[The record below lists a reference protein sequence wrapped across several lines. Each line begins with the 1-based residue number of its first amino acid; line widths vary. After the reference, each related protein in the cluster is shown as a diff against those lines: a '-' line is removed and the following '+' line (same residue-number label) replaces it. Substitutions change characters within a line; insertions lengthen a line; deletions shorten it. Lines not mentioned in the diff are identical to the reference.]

1 MSDVYKVRVGVAA
14 ARELE
19 LEVEET
25 QVVIDAFE
33 KAIADDESVLWIT
46 DARGHRFGIAVES
59 IAFIEFDKPKER
71 GVGFSPG

>member
-1 MSDVYKVRVGVAA
+1 MSDVYKVRVGVSA

-33 KAIADDESVLWIT
+33 KAIKKNEPVLW
-46 DARGHRFGIAVES
+46 
-59 IAFIEFDKPKER
+59 IAFIEFDQPTER
-71 GVGFSPG
+71 GVGFAP

>member
-1 MSDVYKVRVGVAA
+1 MSDVFKVRVGVAA

-25 QVVIDAFE
+25 QVVIDAYEQAIE
-33 KAIADDESVLWIT
+33 KNEPVLWIT
-46 DARGHRFGIAVES
+46 DARGHRFGIGVAA

-71 GVGFSPG
+71 GVGFSPS

>member
-1 MSDVYKVRVGVAA
+1 MNDVYKVRVGVSA

-33 KAIADDESVLWIT
+33 KAIKKNEPVLWIT
-46 DARGHRFGIAVES
+46 DARGHRFGIGVAS
-59 IAFIEFDKPKER
+59 IAFIEFDQPTER
-71 GVGFSPG
+71 GVGFAP

>member
-1 MSDVYKVRVGVAA
+1 M
-14 ARELE
+14 E

-33 KAIADDESVLWIT
+33 KAIASDEPVLWIT
-46 DARGHRFGIAVES
+46 DSRGHRFGIAVES

-71 GVGFSPG
+71 GVGFSPA